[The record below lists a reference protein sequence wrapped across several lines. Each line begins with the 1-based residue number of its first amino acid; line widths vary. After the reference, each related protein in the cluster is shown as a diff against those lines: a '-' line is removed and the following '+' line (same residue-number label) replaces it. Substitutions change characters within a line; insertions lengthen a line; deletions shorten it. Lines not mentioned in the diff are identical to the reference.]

1 MITIIHILN
10 ILLPILYAALV
21 SAYWVD
27 FKSET
32 RKFAVTRKVGLYA
45 ILVIHFVY
53 IMLRT
58 VEFNHPPITT
68 KFEIFT
74 VLAFSVCFSYA
85 VLEQV
90 TDIRKTGAF
99 ILLMSLAF
107 QLVSTFFI
115 NDLMEVPEVLRSRL
129 LGMHVV
135 AALLGYAGIS
145 ISAVYGLLYLTLH
158 KRIKKSSFGLFFDR
172 LPSLELLEKLSFN
185 SLMIGFVM
193 LTVAIMIG
201 GIWLPAAFPDFSYM
215 DPKLVS
221 TGIVWAFYGSGTL
234 ISKMNDW
241 YGKKVIWFSLIGFVL
256 SMFSLVLS
264 IFISNSFHNFD

>member
-74 VLAFSVCFSYA
+74 VLGFSVCFSYA

-115 NDLMEVPEVLRSRL
+115 TDLMEVPEVLRSRL

-221 TGIVWAFYGSGTL
+221 TGIVWVFYGSGTL

-256 SMFSLVLS
+256 SMFSLLLS